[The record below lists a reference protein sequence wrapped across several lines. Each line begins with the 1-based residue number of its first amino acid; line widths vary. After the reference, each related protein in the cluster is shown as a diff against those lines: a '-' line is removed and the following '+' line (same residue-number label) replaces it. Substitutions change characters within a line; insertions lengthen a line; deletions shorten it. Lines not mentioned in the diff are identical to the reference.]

1 MAARDPH
8 NPESVVRLCKVS
20 KHYREGAGE
29 RAVFDRV
36 DLEIARGE
44 FVVVFG
50 RSGSGK
56 STLLN
61 LISGIDLA
69 DSGEIFVLGRELGSS
84 SEQQRTLLRRAQ
96 LGFIF
101 QFFNLIPTLTVGEN
115 LMFPLELNGRGGAAG
130 EQRARELLKRVELSE
145 RWDSFPDRLSGGEQQ
160 RVAIA
165 RALVHDPQIVLADE
179 PTGNLDDESAARV
192 IELLTELLRPERK
205 TLILVTH
212 NPAFASIADR
222 TLRVAHGAIEA
233 QVPAR

>member
-1 MAARDPH
+1 MPADPAE
-8 NPESVVRLCKVS
+8 PIIRLRGVTRQF
-20 KHYREGAGE
+20 REGAGL
-29 RAVFDRV
+29 RAVFDRL
-36 DLEIARGE
+36 DLEIQRGE

-69 DSGEIFVLGRELGSS
+69 DSGEIHVLGHELGKA
-84 SEQQRTLLRRAQ
+84 SEEARTLLRRAH

-115 LMFPLELNGRGGAAG
+115 LLFPLELTGRTGKAA
-130 EQRARELLKRVELSE
+130 EERARDLLSRVALAD

-165 RALVHDPQIVLADE
+165 RALAHDPEIVLADE
-179 PTGNLDDESAARV
+179 PTGNLDDESAASV
-192 IELLTELLRPERK
+192 IALLRELLRPARK
-205 TLILVTH
+205 TLVLVTH
-212 NPAFASIADR
+212 NPAFAAIADR
-222 TLRVAHGAIEA
+222 TLRVAHGKIGAS
-233 QVPAR
+233 VP